1 MHPSKSIIFFTVI
14 SGTGYG
20 IFISLLFIS
29 LFIEISFSFNY
40 KLFLSLVSFIM
51 IVSGLLS
58 STLHLGHPERAWRA
72 FSQWKTSWL
81 SREGLAALLT
91 FIPMIFFYIFWI
103 YNIQGHL
110 FFLLITSF
118 FSIITIYCTGQMYAS
133 LKTVPA
139 WNNILV
145 TPIYIFNG
153 ISVGAIFVYSLNF
166 YFEYNLKLYE
176 SFIYVILTLN
186 FILKLIYWFTVNK
199 KIKTNSQTAIG
210 LKSNNINF
218 FEGPH
223 TGKNYLTTEMINI
236 IGKNNGNFLRIIFC
250 ILTFVTPLY
259 MINQYSNVVA
269 SLFIIKLTMMF
280 VFILSL
286 VGMIIE
292 RYLFFI
298 QSKHVVGIYY
308 GNKI

>member
-1 MHPSKSIIFFTVI
+1 
-14 SGTGYG
+14 
-20 IFISLLFIS
+20 
-29 LFIEISFSFNY
+29 
-40 KLFLSLVSFIM
+40 
-51 IVSGLLS
+51 
-58 STLHLGHPERAWRA
+58 
-72 FSQWKTSWL
+72 
-81 SREGLAALLT
+81 
-91 FIPMIFFYIFWI
+91 
-103 YNIQGHL
+103 
-110 FFLLITSF
+110 
-118 FSIITIYCTGQMYAS
+118 MYAS

-199 KIKTNSQTAIG
+199 IKTNSQTAIG

-236 IGKNNGNFLRIIFC
+236 IGK
-250 ILTFVTPLY
+250 
-259 MINQYSNVVA
+259 
-269 SLFIIKLTMMF
+269 K
-280 VFILSL
+280 
-286 VGMIIE
+286 
-292 RYLFFI
+292 
-298 QSKHVVGIYY
+298 
-308 GNKI
+308 